1 LIRKRHKR
9 PRAPRGRQVF
19 EEIRNLVTERTNSRS
34 RRIDRMTAEEIL
46 RVINAEDATVA
57 GAVKREL
64 PYIARAVEMTVTA
77 LKAGRRLFYIG
88 AGTSGRLG
96 VLDAAECPPTFGT
109 DPNMIKGIIAG
120 GKSSLVRSS
129 EGVEDDVAAAIRD
142 VRRQRVGPGDLVIGI
157 TASKRTPYV
166 LEGLAEAGR
175 LGAKTIFITCNPRKM
190 APAHFDLAICPV
202 VGPEVIAGS
211 SRMKAGTAQK
221 MILNMISTTAMI
233 RMGRIYGNRMVD
245 LKGASEKLKERS
257 KKVLMETCN
266 LSYAEAQRLLKRAGG
281 SAKTAIVMSKGS
293 FSMSTAERLLKEAD
307 GFIHLALKH
316 ARKAAIAGSR
326 REVHR

>member
-1 LIRKRHKR
+1 MT
-9 PRAPRGRQVF
+9 
-19 EEIRNLVTERTNSRS
+19 TER
-34 RRIDRMTAEEIL
+34 IL
-46 RVINAEDATVA
+46 RVINAEDAKVA

-64 PYIARAVEMTVTA
+64 PYIAQAVEMAVSA
-77 LKAGRRLFYIG
+77 LKAGRRLLYIG

-109 DPNMIKGIIAG
+109 DPNKIKGIIAG

-129 EGVEDDVAAAIRD
+129 EGVEDDIAAATKDI
-142 VRRQRVGPGDLVIGI
+142 RRQRVSPGDLVIGI

-166 LEGLAEAGR
+166 LAGLAEASM

-190 APAHFDLAICPV
+190 APAQFDLAICPV
-202 VGPEVIAGS
+202 VGPEIIAGS

-233 RMGRIYGNRMVD
+233 RTGRIYGNRMVD

-257 KKVLMETCN
+257 KRVLMETCDM
-266 LSYAEAQRLLKRAGG
+266 SYAEAQRLLKRAGG

-293 FSMSTAERLLKEAD
+293 YSRSTAERLLKEAD

-316 ARKAAIAGSR
+316 ARKAAISASPPKA
-326 REVHR
+326 HR